1 MRFTMYYSSSDTS
14 DMQIR
19 IFLGNFLR
27 YTILGDP
34 IKKLSFWIRCML
46 VISLK
51 LKNISEFFFLFSFF
65 LSSKEDIK

>member
-1 MRFTMYYSSSDTS
+1 MRFIMYYSSSDTS

-27 YTILGDP
+27 YTKWSD
-34 IKKLSFWIRCML
+34 KKLSFWIRSMS

-51 LKNISEFFFLFSFF
+51 LKNISTRIPPPLFSPRKILNNFY
-65 LSSKEDIK
+65 